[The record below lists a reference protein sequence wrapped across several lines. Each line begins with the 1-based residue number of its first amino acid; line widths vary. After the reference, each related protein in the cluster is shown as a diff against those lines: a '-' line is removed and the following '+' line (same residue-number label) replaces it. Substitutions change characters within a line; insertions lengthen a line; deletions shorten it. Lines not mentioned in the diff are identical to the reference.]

1 MKILSKLYADIFY
14 DNTTSGLTADTIKAA
29 LDELNLK
36 KADINVLSSNLI
48 LYPTTADAD
57 VTGYKKMV
65 TSPTD
70 DDYNTTAVDIPTG
83 EITTAGEATP
93 LTELVSEAGLI
104 IGNPGVFNINT
115 VGRIRK
121 TDGNQNKLA
130 QFYYKVYKR
139 NAEGTE
145 SLLATS
151 DETDPVSSTT
161 YTEFNATALLSG
173 VEFIATDRIVIKYFG
188 LVSGIEGG
196 EYEFQFGG
204 TTPVRTLI
212 PVPVSVIPTGNASSV
227 TVDASGFSGVLSASD
242 TNVQAALDTI
252 DTIDGTG
259 IAYDNTETNL
269 IASNL
274 QDAVDALYQLFFPSL
289 TSFDGG
295 TPSSTDY
302 VYSLDGGV
310 PSGSGQTLS
319 VDGGDPQGATID
331 GGDA

>member
-48 LYPTTADAD
+48 LYPTTATAD
-57 VTGYKKMV
+57 VTGYQKLV

-70 DDYNTTAVDIPTG
+70 ADYNTTAVDIPTG
-83 EITTAGEATP
+83 AINSDDQLLAS
-93 LTELVSEAGLI
+93 LVSEAGLI
-104 IGNPGVFNINT
+104 VGNPGVFNINT

-121 TDGNQNKLA
+121 TDGNQNRLA
-130 QFYYKVYKR
+130 TFYYKVFKR

-145 SLLATS
+145 SLIATS
-151 DETDPVSSTT
+151 DETEVVSSTS
-161 YTEFNATALLSG
+161 YVEFNAAALLSG
-173 VEFIATDRIVIKYFG
+173 VEFIATDRIVFKYYG
-188 LVSGIEGG
+188 SPIDVVGG
-196 EYEFQFGG
+196 EFEFEFGG
-204 TTPVRTLI
+204 NTPVRSLI
-212 PVPVSVIPTGNASSV
+212 PVPISVIPTAVASAV

-242 TNVQAALDTI
+242 TNVQAALETLDA
-252 DTIDGTG
+252 IDGTG

-269 IASNL
+269 IASNI
-274 QDAVDALYQLFFPSL
+274 QDAIDALYQLFFPSV

-295 TPSSTDY
+295 APSSADY

-319 VDGGDPQGATID
+319 VDGGDPQGTTID